1 MVGAQGHHQRVTM
14 ALSAQRLDRRAFV
27 NHARIVQQQ
36 QRPSLRQG
44 EPLASWPVGVE
55 HARLAP
61 FDVLSVDHE
70 HGNEIHAIAVRAFW
84 RGPANAV
91 GRVDAKLVRF
101 DTPMGRLAAHLIGGG
116 GQSRQQLGPC
126 RLMQRS
132 VQNGFEPTF
141 HPAVKCVVVQR
152 LPVGAVRHLRQCA
165 VLKNK
170 AAVASA
176 SVAAAIL

>member
-14 ALSAQRLDRRAFV
+14 ALSAQRLNRRAFV

-44 EPLASWPVGVE
+44 EPLAPWPVGVK

-61 FDVLSVDHE
+61 FDVLSVNHK
-70 HGNEIHAIAVRAFW
+70 HGNEIDAIAVRAFW

-101 DTPMGRLAAHLIGGG
+101 DAPSDAHSAQLIRCG
-116 GQSRQQLGPC
+116 GQSRQQLGPG
-126 RLMQRS
+126 RLMKRS

-141 HPAVKCVVVQR
+141 HTAVKCVVVQR
-152 LPVGAVRHLRQCA
+152 LPVGAVRHLCQSA

-176 SVAAAIL
+176 SVATAIL